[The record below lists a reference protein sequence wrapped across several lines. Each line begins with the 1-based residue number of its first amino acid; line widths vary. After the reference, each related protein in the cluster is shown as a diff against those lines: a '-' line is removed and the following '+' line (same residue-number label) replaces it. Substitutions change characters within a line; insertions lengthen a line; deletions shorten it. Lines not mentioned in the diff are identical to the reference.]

1 MELIRL
7 AVPRRV
13 FTNSH
18 LEYVAGVLGE
28 IRDTRHTLRG
38 LRMTYAPKVLRHF
51 TARFEELPA
60 RVEEPVAA
68 VA

>member
-1 MELIRL
+1 
-7 AVPRRV
+7 
-13 FTNSH
+13 
-18 LEYVAGVLGE
+18 
-28 IRDTRHTLRG
+28 
-38 LRMTYAPKVLRHF
+38 MTYAPKVLRHF